1 MLHRDLHPEVN
12 FTEHINAFSTH
23 THVVSENPAVC
34 SPFFRNEELA
44 QHFWLWF
51 CFHLHTL
58 YPSIT
63 LSILRYSCSNC
74 WQQKTWNGSHL
85 LHNCDFIQRQVV
97 SVFVLTA
104 DFFQLKIFLLILE
117 CIWHYTILTCE
128 NPQQLHCSWNI
139 RKVKS
144 LKTKDAALQTMHE
157 ILMSLKSVLEFKLT
171 LGKPKN
177 YCEP

>member
-1 MLHRDLHPEVN
+1 MPS
-12 FTEHINAFSTH
+12 AH

-44 QHFWLWF
+44 QHFFIQWPWF

-63 LSILRYSCSNC
+63 LSIFRHSCSNC
-74 WQQKTWNGSHL
+74 WQQKTWNGSQL
-85 LHNCDFIQRQVV
+85 LHNFDLIQSQVV
-97 SVFVLTA
+97 SVSVSKA

-117 CIWHYTILTCE
+117 CSWHYIILNCE
-128 NPQQLHCSWNI
+128 NPQRLHCSWNI

-144 LKTKDAALQTMHE
+144 VKNQGCCLIDYEWNPDVIE
-157 ILMSLKSVLEFKLT
+157 ISSRI
-171 LGKPKN
+171 
-177 YCEP
+177 